1 MAFHYQYVDKYVVSA
16 RCSSPLHIGSA
27 MGGKEEVLL
36 HPVDR
41 EPFIQSSGI
50 AGVLRNVSAKISRED
65 TERLFGASH
74 FEENTNANDF
84 AGRVKV
90 SDGRFKMDTVK
101 MELRP
106 RVAIDSRTGSV
117 CAKEKEGSGVSA
129 GQKFETEYI
138 GAGAEFSFDVYL
150 YRMEDTGD
158 REMLEQIFGELK
170 AEHIQIGGQKTNGSG
185 YIQLKEILF
194 KEFDMTD
201 PDSRKEWAEEDE
213 LPAAAYQ
220 SIAGRLCT
228 GNRFGAAYTFTVT
241 ARTEGNLLVKG
252 ISADAFGKDAPD
264 SVNMR
269 NAGGDFIIPGSSLK
283 GSLRNRMT
291 FIAGNLGKSSL
302 LKEIFG
308 YTGKGRN
315 SGASGRISV
324 KDTVVGNQKDNEAA
338 DLQHRIHIDK
348 FTGGV
353 IHGSLFAEKNV
364 HGSLTMEISIQ
375 ESEHADAAAGL
386 LLLALR
392 DLAAGLMNLGSGYS
406 VGKGYIHVIEIE
418 IRRGEETVLINWE
431 KQEMKGSEQII
442 HDCLQKLKTSEG

>member
-1 MAFHYQYVDKYVVSA
+1 M
-16 RCSSPLHIGSA
+16 
-27 MGGKEEVLL
+27 LL

-50 AGVLRNVSAKISRED
+50 AGVLRNVSVKISRED

-158 REMLEQIFGELK
+158 REVLEQIFGELK

-213 LPAAAYQ
+213 LPAE
-220 SIAGRLCT
+220 IGR
-228 GNRFGAAYTFTVT
+228 
-241 ARTEGNLLVKG
+241 
-252 ISADAFGKDAPD
+252 
-264 SVNMR
+264 
-269 NAGGDFIIPGSSLK
+269 
-283 GSLRNRMT
+283 
-291 FIAGNLGKSSL
+291 
-302 LKEIFG
+302 
-308 YTGKGRN
+308 
-315 SGASGRISV
+315 ASCRERV
-324 KDTVVGNQKDNEAA
+324 
-338 DLQHRIHIDK
+338 
-348 FTGGV
+348 
-353 IHGSLFAEKNV
+353 
-364 HGSLTMEISIQ
+364 
-375 ESEHADAAAGL
+375 
-386 LLLALR
+386 
-392 DLAAGLMNLGSGYS
+392 
-406 VGKGYIHVIEIE
+406 
-418 IRRGEETVLINWE
+418 
-431 KQEMKGSEQII
+431 
-442 HDCLQKLKTSEG
+442 